1 MSFGQPLALVLALG
15 EDMQARRTHI
25 ADQNARLKSRAQR
38 EQQFDSEL
46 SQSLPNF
53 RHMAQLHNAAGAEVN
68 EKNGILAKLRNRRSQ
83 RCRDHASTD

>member
-1 MSFGQPLALVLALG
+1 
-15 EDMQARRTHI
+15 MQARQTQI

-53 RHMAQLHNAAGAEVN
+53 RHMAQLHNAAAAEVD
-68 EKNGILAKLRNRRSQ
+68 EKNGILTKATK
-83 RCRDHASTD
+83 